1 MKLFLTSSLLTTTT
15 LLGSA
20 LSLPQTSNLAS
31 RIQARSLNRQSHPLT
46 RQDGGHTGAQTGFR
60 MASTAAVA
68 YSNNWAGVV
77 REEAPPGGPYTAVS
91 ATFTVPKPT
100 AAPNTAGL
108 QAGSAWVGI
117 DGDTY
122 TGAILQTGVDF
133 YIEDG
138 RVYNDAWFE
147 WFPDYAYDFN
157 LAVNTGD
164 VIVAKV
170 EAFSPSDGVAIIEN
184 KNTGQTATQ
193 TISAPKADAT
203 LKGVNADWIV
213 EDFQSGDSI
222 VALADFEQ
230 VTFTGCEAK
239 AQNGDS
245 LGLDGAT
252 IIELKQNNKV
262 LTGVT
267 VKGNNEF
274 TVVSKM

>member
-1 MKLFLTSSLLTTTT
+1 MKFDLTSTLLTTTT
-15 LLGSA
+15 LLSGA
-20 LSLPQTSNLAS
+20 LSLPQTSKLAS
-31 RIQARSLNRQSHPLT
+31 RIEARSLNRQSHPLT
-46 RQDGGHTGAQTGFR
+46 REDGRQSGNQTGFR
-60 MASTAAVA
+60 MANTAAVA

-77 REEAPPGGPYTAVS
+77 RESAPPGGPYTAVS

-100 AAPNTAGL
+100 AAPNTAGI

-122 TGAILQTGVDF
+122 SGAILQTGVDF
-133 YIEDG
+133 YIENG
-138 RVYNDAWFE
+138 LVHNDAWFE
-147 WFPDYAYDFN
+147 WYPDYAYDFN

-170 EAFSPSDGVAIIEN
+170 EALSPSEGVAIIEN
-184 KNTGQTATQ
+184 KNTGETATQ
-193 TISAPKADAT
+193 TVGAPKAEAT
-203 LKGVNADWIV
+203 LQGVNADWIV
-213 EDFQSGDSI
+213 EDFQSGDAI

-252 IIELKQNNKV
+252 IIELQQNNKV
-262 LTGVT
+262 LTQVT
-267 VKGNNEF
+267 VKGSSEM
-274 TVVSKM
+274 TVESKL

>member
-1 MKLFLTSSLLTTTT
+1 MKLPLASTFLTTTT

-20 LSLPQTSNLAS
+20 LGLPQTSNLLS
-31 RIQARSLNRQSHPLT
+31 RIQARSLKRQSHPLA
-46 RQDGGHTGAQTGFR
+46 RKDGGHTGAQTGFR

-68 YSNNWAGVV
+68 YSSNWAGIV
-77 REEAPPGGPYTAVS
+77 RENAPPGGTYTAVS

-100 AAPNTAGL
+100 AEPNTSGM

-122 TGAILQTGVDF
+122 SGAILQTGVDF
-133 YIEDG
+133 YIENG

-170 EAFSPSDGVAIIEN
+170 EAFSPSEGVTIIEN
-184 KNTGQTATQ
+184 KSTGQTVSQ

-213 EDFQSGDSI
+213 EDFQSGDAT
-222 VALADFEQ
+222 VPLADFGQ

-252 IIELKQNNKV
+252 IIELEQNKKV
-262 LTGVT
+262 LTQVT
-267 VKGNNEF
+267 VKGDSEF
-274 TVVSKM
+274 SVVSKL